1 MRPIIEII
9 RQHEEKRIAEKK
21 TPHYIT
27 FSELQQEVIADLR
40 KELNDKVRK
49 GELTCGDTL
58 NDKWIAIS

>member
-27 FSELQQEVIADLR
+27 FSELQQEAIADLR
-40 KELNDKVRK
+40 KELNIKSERGK
-49 GELTCGDTL
+49 SPAETH
-58 NDKWIAIS
+58 